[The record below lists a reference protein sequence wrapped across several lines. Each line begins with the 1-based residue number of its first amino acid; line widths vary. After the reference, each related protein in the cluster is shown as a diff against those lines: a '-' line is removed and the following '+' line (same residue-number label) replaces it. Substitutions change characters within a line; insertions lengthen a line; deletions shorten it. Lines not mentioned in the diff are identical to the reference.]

1 MISYNAMFVNRKFGV
16 KRNIYFDWLNKTNKQ
31 KYIIYWKE
39 LYLMFTVSTPRLR
52 TIREA
57 ACEIKSIDPNTAVT
71 PYRIRQ
77 LILNGILPSVRA
89 GNKYL
94 LNLDL
99 LLEYLNEPTAD
110 KFRQA
115 ETKEEI
121 GKIRSIQDRRTLRWK
136 K

>member
-1 MISYNAMFVNRKFGV
+1 MCKNSF
-16 KRNIYFDWLNKTNKQ
+16 
-31 KYIIYWKE
+31 
-39 LYLMFTVSTPRLR
+39 PRMR
-52 TIREA
+52 TIAEA
-57 ACEIKSIDPNTAVT
+57 VAEIRAADPDTAIT

-77 LILNGILPSVRA
+77 LILCGILPSVRA

-94 LNLDL
+94 VNLDL

-121 GKIRSIQDRRTLRWK
+121 GIRRIK
-136 K
+136 P